1 LFPQNKNCSP
11 SANESVGGLALCIH
25 TLSFRTKIFLV
36 LFSLSNHPSFSC
48 LLFSFCLSISAH
60 KHKKH
65 DTLQPCDTEY
75 PIFVYEPAIKE
86 TNGII
91 ECKDCQKMFVV
102 QQITNSNLLSASILS
117 FPKPAINL
125 NNTTHNASVK
135 CDRMRSQKLRRR
147 PDTCHA
153 FHPEENAQ
161 DCGGAAEISS
171 SLTLLLLSLGATAL
185 LLR

>member
-1 LFPQNKNCSP
+1 DTSP
-11 SANESVGGLALCIH
+11 KTRPEKTVPAHFNLASH
-25 TLSFRTKIFLV
+25 SDKT
-36 LFSLSNHPSFSC
+36 
-48 LLFSFCLSISAH
+48 H

-75 PIFVYEPAIKE
+75 PVFIYDPAIKE
-86 TNGII
+86 ANGII
-91 ECKDCQKMFVV
+91 ECGDCQKMFVV
-102 QQITNSNLLSASILS
+102 QQITNSNLLLLVTDAACDCNI
-117 FPKPAINL
+117 FPPVL
-125 NNTTHNASVK
+125 LRVHNSSVK

-161 DCGGAAEISS
+161 DCGGAAEISA
-171 SLTLLLLSLGATAL
+171 SLVLPLLPLGTSAL